1 MHMMNKP
8 LKLLTLV
15 LGLAASVASA
25 VPTNITVDASGDL
38 LNGVG
43 IASKDQSGQDNNNP
57 VSNLAFLQTEIGYWN
72 DNFDP
77 DLPAAVG
84 PVAFDAGSL
93 DDDDAYT
100 TEAGYDYVVFH
111 FGNGGAGSPGGWYQA
126 FYLGGQGGDI
136 FTVPAVDGN
145 TVGGFSSARY
155 YNGTST
161 DVPDNGSTVALVGL
175 SFAAMAVLLRRRK

>member
-38 LNGVG
+38 LNVVG
-43 IASKDQSGQDNNNP
+43 IASNDQYGQGNNNP
-57 VSNLAFLQTEIGYWN
+57 ESNLAFLQTEIGYWN
-72 DNFDP
+72 DNYDP

-84 PVAFDAGSL
+84 PVALDHGSL
-93 DDDDAYT
+93 GDVDSYMSV
-100 TEAGYDYVVFH
+100 AGYDYVVFH

-126 FYLGGQGGDI
+126 FYLGGQGGDL
-136 FTVPAVDGN
+136 FEVPAVNGN

-155 YNGTST
+155 FNWTST
-161 DVPDNGSTVALVGL
+161 NVPDNGSTVALVGL
-175 SFAAMAVLLRRRK
+175 SFAAMALLLRRRK